1 MSMQIKTV
9 FSFLVKPLKIVKPT
23 INNSIEVLLHR
34 FRPETK
40 FIIDNQVGLEK
51 ILIDN
56 SALRINPMNLKS
68 KINLGTGKQILNIDF
83 QECFKEQSIQFRE
96 ILKSKQEEIKYEANN
111 KFKSRN
117 K

>member
-1 MSMQIKTV
+1 
-9 FSFLVKPLKIVKPT
+9 
-23 INNSIEVLLHR
+23 
-34 FRPETK
+34 
-40 FIIDNQVGLEK
+40 
-51 ILIDN
+51 
-56 SALRINPMNLKS
+56 MNLKS

-83 QECFKEQSIQFRE
+83 QECFKEQSMQFRE